1 VTVTTNDPYRQAID
15 HWRCQSVPL
24 LPPATD
30 SEIDAAFSELGMP
43 VSKDV
48 RRLYALIGGFEND
61 ESDNLWSLWSL
72 ERITLLNRD
81 RDTNIVWFAD
91 WLISSHM
98 YGIRYRNHDAS
109 EIVLD
114 HNSMDHPAEQIACD
128 MAEFLQKYA
137 DNPESVS
144 AWIIH

>member
-1 VTVTTNDPYRQAID
+1 M
-15 HWRCQSVPL
+15 PL

-30 SEIDAAFSELGMP
+30 SEVDETFSKLGVP

-48 RRLYALIGGFEND
+48 RRLYATVGGFGND

-72 ERITLLNRD
+72 ERVASVNRD
-81 RDTNIVWFAD
+81 RDTRIVWFAD

-98 YGIRYRNHDAS
+98 YGIRYCNDDAS

-114 HNSMDHPAEQIACD
+114 HNSVDIPVEQIACD
-128 MAEFLQKYA
+128 MADFLRKYA